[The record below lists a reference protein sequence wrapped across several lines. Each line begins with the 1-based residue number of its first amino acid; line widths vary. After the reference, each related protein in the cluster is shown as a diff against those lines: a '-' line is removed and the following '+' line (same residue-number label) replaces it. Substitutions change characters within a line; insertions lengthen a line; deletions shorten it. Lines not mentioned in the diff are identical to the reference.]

1 MVKRIKMNL
10 HDSTRYT
17 RQVIGVNL
25 RENDEVVNVK
35 QSDGNGHIFM
45 ATNTGYGLWYDESE
59 VSTVGQRA
67 LGVISIQL
75 KEGEY
80 VVNGHVFS
88 EKPAPS
94 LVIVTL
100 RGACIRMRLQEIE
113 K

>member
-17 RQVIGVNL
+17 RSLIGVNL
-25 RENDEVVNVK
+25 RENDEVVYVN
-35 QSDGNGHIFM
+35 QSDGNGNIFM

-80 VVNGHVFS
+80 VVYGHVFS
-88 EKPAPS
+88 DKPAPS
-94 LVIVTL
+94 LLIDNQSV
-100 RGACIRMRLQEIE
+100 ACIRMRYT
-113 K
+113 